1 MSTTTTTDTEKN
13 FLASNYTVF
22 VIQINKKMLYYNII
36 NEKDGVDYSEM
47 KNMVKTTKDISKQ
60 CQYCNFYYF
69 ITQNFKRSKY
79 YCDGCFFCKVY
90 ERNSKG
96 LLIFRVVKTREGHFR
111 TVSSDFLIQV
121 QKQLTKNDLKQ
132 KFGWILSKNEAEKH
146 ANSGISMWNRTT
158 ISHE

>member
-1 MSTTTTTDTEKN
+1 MSTTTTTDAEKN

-22 VIQINKKMLYYNII
+22 VIQINKKMLYYNMI

-60 CQYCNFYYF
+60 CQYCNF
-69 ITQNFKRSKY
+69 KRSKY

-96 LLIFRVVKTREGHFR
+96 LLIFCVVKTREGHFR

-121 QKQLTKNDLKQ
+121 QKQLTKNELKQ

>member
-1 MSTTTTTDTEKN
+1 
-13 FLASNYTVF
+13 
-22 VIQINKKMLYYNII
+22 MLYYDLI

-47 KNMVKTTKDISKQ
+47 KDVVKTSKDISKQ
-60 CQYCNFYYF
+60 CQCCNFYYF
-69 ITQNFKRSKY
+69 VTQNFKRSKH

-90 ERNSKG
+90 EQNNKG
-96 LLIFRVVKTREGHFR
+96 LLIFRIVKTKEGHFR

-121 QKQLTKNDLKQ
+121 QKQLTKNELKQ
-132 KFGWILSKNEAEKH
+132 KFGWILSKKEAEKH

>member
-1 MSTTTTTDTEKN
+1 
-13 FLASNYTVF
+13 
-22 VIQINKKMLYYNII
+22 MLYYDLI

-47 KNMVKTTKDISKQ
+47 KDIVKTSKDISKQ
-60 CQYCNFYYF
+60 CQCCNFYYF

-90 ERNSKG
+90 EQNNKG
-96 LLIFRVVKTREGHFR
+96 LLIFRIVKTKEGHFR

-146 ANSGISMWNRTT
+146 ANGGISMWNRTT